1 MHLQH
6 NYRQLFAFLI
16 CFLLNVQRSKLKTSR
31 LENDRIEKIHLAKDQ
46 LECFIER
53 HYGHYWSN
61 VAVKGLILD
70 CSNEL
75 TCLYKCWENQE
86 KLGCIGISFV
96 GKDKICKLFSK
107 GFSQVRLYGNEDY
120 AAELK
125 SCSPIIS
132 NKPKEPKNP
141 AYQSNLLWA
150 EEVPC
155 GKPHF
160 QIKSIAETNTR
171 NRIVGGIEAR
181 PHSVP
186 WAVSIQTSEHRCG
199 GSIIQSNRFTNY
211 SDVVVTAGHCVY
223 QQKLLTS
230 TLLQPNVLSVAAGL
244 HNLRYRGQGAQ
255 RSVVHRIIVQS
266 KYTGHGHFNDL
277 ALLRVKRPFQFTK
290 TVSAVCLPKSRTV
303 LPINQLC
310 LTVGWGH
317 RYERGYY
324 SNTLYQTYVPIKS
337 DSYCKKCY
345 GDLYSAGIMLCA
357 GFEDGG
363 KDSCQGDSGGPLTC
377 QRDGVWQLEGVVS
390 FGFGCARRDT
400 PGIYTRVTSFVDW
413 ITEQID

>member
-6 NYRQLFAFLI
+6 SYRQLFAFLI
-16 CFLLNVQRSKLKTSR
+16 CFLLTVQRSKLKTSR
-31 LENDRIEKIHLAKDQ
+31 LAKGHIEKINLANDQ
-46 LECFIER
+46 LECLIER

-70 CSNEL
+70 SSNEL

-86 KLGCIGISFV
+86 NLGCIGISFV
-96 GKDKICKLFSK
+96 SKDKICKLFSK
-107 GFSQVRLYGNEDY
+107 GFSQVRLYGSEDY

-125 SCSPIIS
+125 TCLPIIS

-141 AYQSNLLWA
+141 AQQSNLWT

-160 QIKSIAETNTR
+160 QIKSIAETNTK
-171 NRIVGGIEAR
+171 NRIVGGVETR
-181 PHSVP
+181 PHSIP

-199 GSIIQSNRFTNY
+199 GSIIQPNPFTNY

-223 QQKLLTS
+223 QQKLLIS
-230 TLLQPNVLSVAAGL
+230 ILLQPTALSVAAGL

-255 RSVVHRIIVQS
+255 RSVVQRIIVHP
-266 KYTGHGHFNDL
+266 KYTGHGHFHDL

-324 SNTLYQTYVPIKS
+324 SDTLHQTYVPIKS

-363 KDSCQGDSGGPLTC
+363 KDSCQGDSGGPLIC

-390 FGFGCARRDT
+390 FGFGCARRAT

-413 ITEQID
+413 ITDQID